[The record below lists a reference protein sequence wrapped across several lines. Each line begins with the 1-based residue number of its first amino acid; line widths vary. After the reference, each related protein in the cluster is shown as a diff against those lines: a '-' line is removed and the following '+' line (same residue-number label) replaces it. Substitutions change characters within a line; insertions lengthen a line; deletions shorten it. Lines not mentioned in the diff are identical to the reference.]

1 MSNPRCVVDSS
12 GWIEVFTDGPAANQ
26 FLDVLSREELLMVP
40 SLSVLEV
47 YKWILREHSESE
59 AIRAAAV
66 MQRGTVINL
75 DTTLAMAAAQLS
87 HQHKLP
93 MADSVILATAR
104 AAEATLFTLDADFE
118 GLENVQL
125 ISRL

>member
-104 AAEATLFTLDADFE
+104 AADATLFTLDADFE

-125 ISRL
+125 IRRR

>member
-1 MSNPRCVVDSS
+1 MNSPRCVVDSS

-26 FLDVLSREELLMVP
+26 FLEVLSREEQLVVP

-47 YKWILREHSESE
+47 YKWILREHSESD

-75 DTTLAMAAAQLS
+75 DSTLALAAAQLS

-93 MADSVILATAR
+93 TADSVILATAR
-104 AAEATLFTLDADFE
+104 SADATLFTLDTVFQE
-118 GLENVQL
+118 LESVQL
-125 ISRL
+125 ISRS

>member
-1 MSNPRCVVDSS
+1 VSNPRCVVDSS

-47 YKWILREHSESE
+47 YKWILREHSESD

-104 AAEATLFTLDADFE
+104 AADATLFTLDADFE

-125 ISRL
+125 IRRR

>member
-1 MSNPRCVVDSS
+1 VSNPRCVVDSS
-12 GWIEVFTDGPAANQ
+12 GWIEVFTDGPAANH
-26 FLDVLSREELLMVP
+26 FFEVLSREEQLIVP

-47 YKWILREHSESE
+47 YKWILREHSESD

>member
-1 MSNPRCVVDSS
+1 M
-12 GWIEVFTDGPAANQ
+12 
-26 FLDVLSREELLMVP
+26 SREEQLIVP

-47 YKWILREHSESE
+47 YKWILREHSESD

-87 HQHKLP
+87 HQHNLP

>member
-1 MSNPRCVVDSS
+1 VSNPRCVVDSS

-47 YKWILREHSESE
+47 YKWILREHSESD

>member
-1 MSNPRCVVDSS
+1 MSSPRCVVDSS
-12 GWIEVFTDGPAANQ
+12 GWIEVFTDGPAASK
-26 FLDVLSREELLMVP
+26 FLEVLSLEELLVVP
-40 SLSVLEV
+40 SLTVLEV
-47 YKWILREHSESE
+47 YTWILKEHSEAD

-66 MQRGTVINL
+66 MQGGTVINL

-125 ISRL
+125 IRRL

>member
-1 MSNPRCVVDSS
+1 MNSPRCVVDSS

-26 FLDVLSREELLMVP
+26 FLEVLSREEQLVVP

-47 YKWILREHSESE
+47 YKWILREHSESD

-75 DTTLAMAAAQLS
+75 DSTLAMAAAQLS

-93 MADSVILATAR
+93 TADSVILATAR
-104 AAEATLFTLDADFE
+104 SADATLFTLDSVFQE
-118 GLENVQL
+118 LESVQL
-125 ISRL
+125 ISRS

>member
-1 MSNPRCVVDSS
+1 VSNPRCVVGSS

-47 YKWILREHSESE
+47 YTWILREHSESD

-104 AAEATLFTLDADFE
+104 AADATLFTLDADFE

-125 ISRL
+125 IRRR

>member
-1 MSNPRCVVDSS
+1 MSSPRCVVDSS
-12 GWIEVFTDGPAANQ
+12 GWIEVFTDGPTANQ
-26 FLDVLSREELLMVP
+26 FLDVLSREELLTVP

-47 YKWILREHSESE
+47 YKWILREHSESD

-104 AAEATLFTLDADFE
+104 AADATLFSLDADFE

-125 ISRL
+125 IRRR

>member
-1 MSNPRCVVDSS
+1 MSSPRCVVDSS

-104 AAEATLFTLDADFE
+104 AADATLFTLDADFE

-125 ISRL
+125 IRRR

>member
-47 YKWILREHSESE
+47 YKWILREHSESD

>member
-26 FLDVLSREELLMVP
+26 FLDVLSSEELLMVP

-104 AAEATLFTLDADFE
+104 AADATLFTLDADFE

-125 ISRL
+125 IRRR

>member
-1 MSNPRCVVDSS
+1 MSSPPCVVDSS
-12 GWIEVFTDGPAANQ
+12 GWIEVFTDGPAASQ
-26 FLDVLSREELLMVP
+26 FLEALSREEQLVVP

-47 YKWILREHSESE
+47 YKWILREHSEAD

-93 MADSVILATAR
+93 MANSVILATAR
-104 AAEATLFTLDADFE
+104 SANATLFTLDSDFQ
-118 GLENVQL
+118 GLESVTV
-125 ISRL
+125 ICRC

>member
-1 MSNPRCVVDSS
+1 VSNPRCVVDSS

-47 YKWILREHSESE
+47 YTWILREHSESD

-104 AAEATLFTLDADFE
+104 AADATLFTLDADFE

-125 ISRL
+125 IRRR

>member
-1 MSNPRCVVDSS
+1 MSSPRCVVDSS

-26 FLDVLSREELLMVP
+26 FLDVLSREELLTVP

-47 YKWILREHSESE
+47 YKWILREHSESD

-104 AAEATLFTLDADFE
+104 AAEATLFTLDSDFE